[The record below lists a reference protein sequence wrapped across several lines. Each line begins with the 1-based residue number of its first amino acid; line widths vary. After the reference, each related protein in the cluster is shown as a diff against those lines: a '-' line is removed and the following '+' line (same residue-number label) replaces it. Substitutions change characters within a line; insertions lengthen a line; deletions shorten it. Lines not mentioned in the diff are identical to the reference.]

1 VTRSVSL
8 AEEIAEPRIG
18 AHFERK
24 ALLTREP
31 LMNLLIHREP
41 LAGGFPLLFPNKLR
55 AAQGKIK
62 IAAEP
67 APL

>member
-1 VTRSVSL
+1 
-8 AEEIAEPRIG
+8 
-18 AHFERK
+18 
-24 ALLTREP
+24 
-31 LMNLLIHREP
+31 